1 MKDPLVERRLL
12 SATDPVTGVKIR
24 MPPPPNM
31 TTYLEASNREMSFP
45 PRFGEHNKE
54 IYGGVLGQTDQE
66 LAGLKEKGII

>member
-1 MKDPLVERRLL
+1 MKEPLVERRLL

-31 TTYLEASNREMSFP
+31 TTYLEAANREMSFP

-54 IYGGVLGQTDQE
+54 IYGEVLGHTDQE
-66 LAGLKEKGII
+66 IAGLKEKGII